1 MRVRGP
7 AQALAQI
14 KDHMVYFEGV
24 VFSLDGK
31 QKIDI
36 KKEVKLSEAKDLG
49 KTSAEEVLRKGG
61 DKLMQEIRNENSTV
75 H

>member
-1 MRVRGP
+1 
-7 AQALAQI
+7 
-14 KDHMVYFEGV
+14 
-24 VFSLDGK
+24 LDGK

-36 KKEVKLSEAKDLG
+36 KKEVKLSNAKDLG
-49 KTSAEEVLRKGG
+49 KTSAEEVLQKGG

>member
-1 MRVRGP
+1 MSS
-7 AQALAQI
+7 AQI
-14 KDHMVYFEGV
+14 KDQKVYFDGV

-36 KKEVKLSEAKDLG
+36 KKEVKLSDAKGLG
-49 KTSAEEVLRKGG
+49 KTSAEEVLQKGG

>member
-1 MRVRGP
+1 MN
-7 AQALAQI
+7 
-14 KDHMVYFEGV
+14 
-24 VFSLDGK
+24 

-49 KTSAEEVLRKGG
+49 KISAEEVLQKGG
-61 DKLMQEIRNENSTV
+61 DKLMQEIRNENSAL